1 MWDPFRSIVER
12 LRSTVGGTGGFRK
25 SLGKATEQKKGDE
38 ARQGV
43 SGRSKEERS
52 NLCARVKMMR

>member
-25 SLGKATEQKKGDE
+25 SLGKATEQKKE
-38 ARQGV
+38 M
-43 SGRSKEERS
+43 K
-52 NLCARVKMMR
+52 LVKV